1 LRVESPIFPAERE
14 GPRRFDAT
22 VWFFSQLSSLNSQ
35 LHDPVIMTR
44 SLLQPIR
51 TRRMASFNPS
61 PTPGADKVSALTPAT
76 RKTLAAIGALW
87 VSFGANSALAAS
99 PVSVA
104 R

>member
-1 LRVESPIFPAERE
+1 
-14 GPRRFDAT
+14 
-22 VWFFSQLSSLNSQ
+22 
-35 LHDPVIMTR
+35 
-44 SLLQPIR
+44 
-51 TRRMASFNPS
+51 MASFNAV
-61 PTPGADKVSALTPAT
+61 PTPGADKIPPLTPAT